1 MIWGSHVDKHIWA
14 EQDPYSQYSQ
24 YCVPECFSFEDV
36 TPLLVFVHTRIW
48 GHQND
53 FSFNMKTSALS

>member
-53 FSFNMKTSALS
+53 FLLI